1 MRFGLP
7 WLPRTVA
14 TVLLLLGG
22 VGVPAASASA
32 APSAPAGTDLTVD
45 LAGGTIP
52 LGVTK
57 KTLHLKI
64 SNRGDATPTQ
74 VVVRVDASDLDRLDF
89 RLTLWPTGGLAE
101 CDGDFSGWYCD
112 LLPDHVPGPGETVD
126 LPVVATVQT
135 GEPLA
140 GRIKVTV
147 EVEPVDTNPA
157 DNTKWFPIEV
167 VDQAEADLSVV
178 APDVTQSVR
187 VAADGSLTS
196 TGTLNPG
203 ETGAVR
209 YTIANQGRKPVDG
222 VKVEL
227 RLPAGATFTRP
238 PSECALGDA
247 GRAAVCTYDRLALVP
262 VDQDTDPND
271 QRHSAVELY
280 HLVTVSAA
288 TKAPVTL
295 RNGTVRVEGLSDPQ
309 SDRSGPARSAL
320 PTNAVAVRAVDVDD
334 SDNQDGFAI
343 VVVANSSG
351 GGGGGGDP
359 GDGGGAGGGGGSNP
373 GDGGGAGGGGL
384 PVTGSRAGVT
394 AGTGLALLVGGGV
407 LLLLTRRRRAVR

>member
-1 MRFGLP
+1 M
-7 WLPRTVA
+7 
-14 TVLLLLGG
+14 LLLLGG

-32 APSAPAGTDLTVD
+32 APAGADLTVD
-45 LAGGTIP
+45 LAGATIP

-64 SNRGDATPTQ
+64 SNRGDATPTR
-74 VVVRVDASDLDRLDF
+74 VVVRVDASELDRFDF
-89 RLTLWPTGGLAE
+89 GIMLWPTGGPRD
-101 CDGDFSGWYCD
+101 CDGDVSGWYCD
-112 LLPDHVPGPGETVD
+112 LLPDQLPGPGETVE
-126 LPVVATVQT
+126 LPILATVQT

-147 EVEPVDTNPA
+147 EVKPVDTNPA
-157 DNTKWFPIEV
+157 DNTKWFPIQV
-167 VDQAEADLSVV
+167 VDHPEADLSVV

-187 VAADGSLTS
+187 IAADGRLAS

-227 RLPAGATFTRP
+227 RVPTGATFTRP
-238 PSECALGDA
+238 PDECVLSDA

-271 QRHSAVELY
+271 QLHSAVELY

-295 RNGTVRVEGLSDPQ
+295 RNGTVRVEGLSDPR
-309 SDRSGPARSAL
+309 SDLSGPARSDL

-334 SDNQDGFAI
+334 SDNQDGFA
-343 VVVANSSG
+343 VVVAANSSG
-351 GGGGGGDP
+351 GGSGGSP
-359 GDGGGAGGGGGSNP
+359 GDGGGAGGGGSLPITGSQA
-373 GDGGGAGGGGL
+373 GLTAGAG
-384 PVTGSRAGVT
+384 
-394 AGTGLALLVGGGV
+394 LAMLVGGGV
-407 LLLLTRRRRAVR
+407 LLLLTRRRRAIR

>member
-1 MRFGLP
+1 M
-7 WLPRTVA
+7 
-14 TVLLLLGG
+14 LLLLGG

-32 APSAPAGTDLTVD
+32 APAGADLTVD
-45 LAGGTIP
+45 LAGATIP

-64 SNRGDATPTQ
+64 SNRGDATPTR
-74 VVVRVDASDLDRLDF
+74 VVVRVDASELDRFDF
-89 RLTLWPTGGLAE
+89 RIMLWPTGGPRD
-101 CDGDFSGWYCD
+101 CDGDVSGWYCD
-112 LLPDHVPGPGETVD
+112 LLPDQLPGPGETVE
-126 LPVVATVQT
+126 LPILATVQT
-135 GEPLA
+135 EEPLA

-147 EVEPVDTNPA
+147 EVKPVDTNPA
-157 DNTKWFPIEV
+157 DNTKWFPIQV
-167 VDQAEADLSVV
+167 VDHPEADLSVV

-187 VAADGSLTS
+187 IAADGSLAS

-227 RLPAGATFTRP
+227 RVPTGATFTRP
-238 PSECALGDA
+238 PDECVLSDA

-271 QRHSAVELY
+271 QLHSAVELY

-295 RNGTVRVEGLSDPQ
+295 RNGTVRVEGLSDPR
-309 SDRSGPARSAL
+309 SDLSGPARSDL

-334 SDNQDGFAI
+334 SDNQDGFA
-343 VVVANSSG
+343 VVVAANSSG
-351 GGGGGGDP
+351 GGSGGSP
-359 GDGGGAGGGGGSNP
+359 GDGGGAGGGGSLPITGSQA
-373 GDGGGAGGGGL
+373 GLTAGAG
-384 PVTGSRAGVT
+384 
-394 AGTGLALLVGGGV
+394 LAMLVGGGV
-407 LLLLTRRRRAVR
+407 LLLLTRRRRAIR

>member
-14 TVLLLLGG
+14 AALLLLGG
-22 VGVPAASASA
+22 VGVPATSASA
-32 APSAPAGTDLTVD
+32 APAGPDLTVD
-45 LAGGTIP
+45 LAGATIP

-57 KTLHLKI
+57 KTLHLKL
-64 SNRGDATPTQ
+64 SNRGDATPTR
-74 VVVRVDASDLDRLDF
+74 VVVRVDASELDGSDSRI
-89 RLTLWPTGGLAE
+89 TLWPTGGLAE
-101 CDGDFSGWYCD
+101 CDGDVSGWYCD
-112 LLPDHVPGPGETVD
+112 VLPDRLPGPGETVE

-135 GEPLA
+135 REPLA

-147 EVEPVDTNPA
+147 EVKPVDTNPA
-157 DNTKWFPIEV
+157 DNLKWFPIEV
-167 VDQAEADLSVV
+167 VDRPEADLSVI

-187 VAADGSLTS
+187 IAADGSLEP

-227 RLPAGATFTRP
+227 RAPAGATFTRP
-238 PSECALGDA
+238 PGECVLGDA

-271 QRHSAVELY
+271 QLHSAVELY
-280 HLVTVSAA
+280 HLVTVPAA

-295 RNGTVRVEGLSDPQ
+295 RDGTVQVEGLSDPG
-309 SDRSGPARSAL
+309 SDRSERARSDL
-320 PTNAVAVRAVDVDD
+320 PTNATAVRAVDVDD
-334 SDNQDGFAI
+334 SDNQDGFA
-343 VVVANSSG
+343 VVVAANSSDGGSGGDSGDGSG
-351 GGGGGGDP
+351 GGGGGG
-359 GDGGGAGGGGGSNP
+359 
-373 GDGGGAGGGGL
+373 L
-384 PVTGSRAGVT
+384 PITGSAAGLT
-394 AGTGLALLVGGGV
+394 AGTGLAMLVGGGV
-407 LLLLTRRRRAVR
+407 LLLLTRRRRAIR

>member
-32 APSAPAGTDLTVD
+32 TPAGPDLTVD
-45 LAGGTIP
+45 LAGATIP

-57 KTLHLKI
+57 KTLHLKL
-64 SNRGDATPTQ
+64 SNRGDATPTR
-74 VVVRVDASDLDRLDF
+74 VVVRVDASDLDRFDF
-89 RLTLWPTGGLAE
+89 RISLWPTGGLAE

-112 LLPDHVPGPGETVD
+112 LLPDQLPGPGETME
-126 LPVVATVQT
+126 LPVLATVQT

-147 EVEPVDTNPA
+147 DVKPVDTNPA

-167 VDQAEADLSVV
+167 VDHPEADLSVV
-178 APDVTQSVR
+178 APDVTQSVKI
-187 VAADGSLTS
+187 AADGSLES

-209 YTIANQGRKPVDG
+209 YTIANQGREPVDG

-227 RLPAGATFTRP
+227 RVPTGATFTRP
-238 PSECALGDA
+238 PGECVLGDA
-247 GRAAVCTYDRLALVP
+247 GRTAVCTYDRLALVP

-271 QRHSAVELY
+271 QLHSAVELY
-280 HLVTVSAA
+280 HLVTVPAA

-295 RNGTVRVEGLSDPQ
+295 RDGTIRVEGLSQPR
-309 SDRSGPARSAL
+309 SDRSGPALSDL
-320 PTNAVAVRAVDVDD
+320 PTNAIAVPAVDVDD
-334 SDNQDGFAI
+334 SDNQDGFA
-343 VVVANSSG
+343 VVVAANSSG
-351 GGGGGGDP
+351 GGSGGDP
-359 GDGGGAGGGGGSNP
+359 GDGGGAGGGGSLPITGP
-373 GDGGGAGGGGL
+373 QAGL
-384 PVTGSRAGVT
+384 T
-394 AGTGLALLVGGGV
+394 AGTGLAMLLGGGV
-407 LLLLTRRRRAVR
+407 LLLLTRRRRAIR

>member
-1 MRFGLP
+1 M
-7 WLPRTVA
+7 
-14 TVLLLLGG
+14 
-22 VGVPAASASA
+22 
-32 APSAPAGTDLTVD
+32 TVD

-64 SNRGDATPTQ
+64 SNRGDATPTR
-74 VVVRVDASDLDRLDF
+74 VVIRVDASELDALDF
-89 RLTLWPTGGLAE
+89 KLTLWPTGGLGE

-112 LLPDHVPGPGETVD
+112 LLQDQLPGPGETVE
-126 LPVVATVQT
+126 LPVRATVQT
-135 GEPLA
+135 DEPIA

-167 VDQAEADLSVV
+167 VDHPEADLSVI

-187 VAADGSLTS
+187 IAADGSLKS

-227 RLPAGATFTRP
+227 RLPEGATFTRP
-238 PSECALGDA
+238 PGECVLGDG
-247 GRAAVCTYDRLALVP
+247 GRTAVCTYDRLALVP

-271 QRHSAVELY
+271 QLYSAVELY
-280 HLVTVSAA
+280 HLVTVPAA

-295 RNGTVRVEGLSDPQ
+295 RNGTVRVEGLSEPG

-320 PTNAVAVRAVDVDD
+320 PANAVAVRAADVDD
-334 SDNQDGFAI
+334 SDNEDGFAV

-351 GGGGGGDP
+351 GGSGGNPGNGGGT
-359 GDGGGAGGGGGSNP
+359 GGGGSLP
-373 GDGGGAGGGGL
+373 ITGPQAGL
-384 PVTGSRAGVT
+384 T
-394 AGTGLALLVGGGV
+394 AGIGLAMLVGGGV
-407 LLLLTRRRRAVR
+407 LLLLTRRRRAIR

>member
-1 MRFGLP
+1 M
-7 WLPRTVA
+7 
-14 TVLLLLGG
+14 
-22 VGVPAASASA
+22 PAASASA
-32 APSAPAGTDLTVD
+32 APAGTDVTVD

-64 SNRGDATPTQ
+64 SNQGDATPTR
-74 VVVRVDASDLDRLDF
+74 VVVRVDASELDPSSF
-89 RLTLWPTGGLAE
+89 KVTLWPTGGLAE
-101 CDGDFSGWYCD
+101 CDGDVSGWYCD
-112 LLPDHVPGPGETVD
+112 LLPDQLPGPGETVE
-126 LPVVATVQT
+126 LPVLATVQT
-135 GEPLA
+135 GEPFA

-157 DNTKWFPIEV
+157 DNIKWFPIEV
-167 VDQAEADLSVV
+167 VDQPEADLSVV

-187 VAADGSLTS
+187 VAADGGLTS

-209 YTIANQGRKPVDG
+209 YTIANQGRKPVGG

-227 RLPAGATFTRP
+227 RLPTGVTFTRP
-238 PSECALGDA
+238 PGECVLGDA

-295 RNGTVRVEGLSDPQ
+295 RNGTVRVEGLSEPR
-309 SDRSGPARSAL
+309 SDRSGPAQSDL
-320 PTNAVAVRAVDVDD
+320 PANAVPVQAVDVDD
-334 SDNQDGFAI
+334 SDNQDGFAV

-351 GGGGGGDP
+351 GGGDPGDGGGGGGGGHP
-359 GDGGGAGGGGGSNP
+359 GDGGGAGGGGS
-373 GDGGGAGGGGL
+373 L
-384 PVTGSRAGVT
+384 PITGSRAGLT
-394 AGTGLALLVGGGV
+394 AGTGVALLVGGGV
-407 LLLLTRRRRAVR
+407 LLLLTRRRRAIR

>member
-1 MRFGLP
+1 M
-7 WLPRTVA
+7 A

-32 APSAPAGTDLTVD
+32 APAGADLTAD

-64 SNRGDATPTQ
+64 SNRGDTTPTR
-74 VVVRVDASDLDRLDF
+74 VVVRVDASDLDRFDF
-89 RLTLWPTGGLAE
+89 RIMLWPTGGPRD
-101 CDGDFSGWYCD
+101 CDGDSSGWYCE
-112 LLPDHVPGPGETVD
+112 LLPDQLPGPGETVE
-126 LPVVATVQT
+126 LPILATVQAE
-135 GEPLA
+135 EPLA

-147 EVEPVDTNPA
+147 EVRPEDTNPV
-157 DNTKWFPIEV
+157 DNTKWFSIEV
-167 VDQAEADLSVV
+167 VDNPEADLSVI

-187 VAADGSLTS
+187 IAADGSLAS

-238 PSECALGDA
+238 PGECVLGDA
-247 GRAAVCTYDRLALVP
+247 GRTAVCTYDRLALVP

-271 QRHSAVELY
+271 QLHSAVELY

-295 RNGTVRVEGLSDPQ
+295 RNGTVRVEGLSDPR
-309 SDRSGPARSAL
+309 SDRSGPARSDL

-334 SDNQDGFAI
+334 SDNQDGFA
-343 VVVANSSG
+343 VVVAARSSG
-351 GGGGGGDP
+351 GGSGGDP
-359 GDGGGAGGGGGSNP
+359 GDGGGAGGGGS
-373 GDGGGAGGGGL
+373 L
-384 PVTGSRAGVT
+384 PITGSQAGLT
-394 AGTGLALLVGGGV
+394 AGTGLAMLVVGGV
-407 LLLLTRRRRAVR
+407 LLLLTRRRRAIR

>member
-1 MRFGLP
+1 MRIGLP

-22 VGVPAASASA
+22 VAVPAASASA
-32 APSAPAGTDLTVD
+32 APAGADLTAE

-64 SNRGDATPTQ
+64 SNRGDATPTR
-74 VVVRVDASDLDRLDF
+74 VVVRVDASDLDRFDF
-89 RLTLWPTGGLAE
+89 RISLWPTGGPRD
-101 CDGDFSGWYCD
+101 CDGDFSGWYCQ
-112 LLPDHVPGPGETVD
+112 LLPDQLPGPGETVE
-126 LPVVATVQT
+126 LPILATVQAE
-135 GEPLA
+135 EPLA

-147 EVEPVDTNPA
+147 EVRPEDTNPA
-157 DNTKWFPIEV
+157 DNMKWFPIEV
-167 VDQAEADLSVV
+167 VDNPEADLSVV

-187 VAADGSLTS
+187 VAPDGSLKS

-209 YTIANQGRKPVDG
+209 YTIANQGRKPVGG

-227 RLPAGATFTRP
+227 RAPTGATFTRP
-238 PSECALGDA
+238 PGECVLGDA
-247 GRAAVCTYDRLALVP
+247 GRTAVCTYDRLALVP
-262 VDQDTDPND
+262 VDQDTNPKDKV
-271 QRHSAVELY
+271 HSAVELY
-280 HLVTVSAA
+280 HLVTVPAA

-295 RNGTVRVEGLSDPQ
+295 RDGSVRVEGLSEA
-309 SDRSGPARSAL
+309 RSERSAPARSEL
-320 PTNAVAVRAVDVDD
+320 PANAVAVPAADVDD

-343 VVVANSSG
+343 VVAAKSSGGGSGGNPG
-351 GGGGGGDP
+351 GGGGGLPITGSP
-359 GDGGGAGGGGGSNP
+359 TGLIAGAG
-373 GDGGGAGGGGL
+373 
-384 PVTGSRAGVT
+384 
-394 AGTGLALLVGGGV
+394 LAMLVGGGV

>member
-1 MRFGLP
+1 M
-7 WLPRTVA
+7 
-14 TVLLLLGG
+14 LLLLGG

-32 APSAPAGTDLTVD
+32 APTPPAGTDLTVD
-45 LAGGTIP
+45 LSGGTIA

-64 SNRGDATPTQ
+64 SNRGDATPTR
-74 VVVRVDASDLDRLDF
+74 VVVRVDASELDALDF

-112 LLPDHVPGPGETVD
+112 LLPDQLPGPGETVD

-157 DNTKWFPIEV
+157 DNIRWFPIEV
-167 VDQAEADLSVV
+167 VDHSEADLSVV

-187 VAADGSLTS
+187 IAADGSLES

-209 YTIANQGRKPVDG
+209 YTIANQGRKAVDG

-227 RLPAGATFTRP
+227 RLPTGVTFTRP
-238 PSECALGDA
+238 PGECVLGDA

-262 VDQDTDPND
+262 VEQDTDPND

-295 RNGTVRVEGLSDPQ
+295 RNGTVRVEGLSDPD
-309 SDRSGPARSAL
+309 SDRSGPVRSVL
-320 PTNAVAVRAVDVDD
+320 PANAVAVRAVDVDD
-334 SDNQDGFAI
+334 SDNQDGFAV

-359 GDGGGAGGGGGSNP
+359 GAGGGAGGGGEP
-373 GDGGGAGGGGL
+373 GGEPGGGGGGGGGGSL
-384 PVTGSRAGVT
+384 PITGSRAGLT

-407 LLLLTRRRRAVR
+407 LLLLTRRRRASR

>member
-1 MRFGLP
+1 M
-7 WLPRTVA
+7 
-14 TVLLLLGG
+14 LLLLGG

-32 APSAPAGTDLTVD
+32 APAGADLTVD
-45 LAGGTIP
+45 LAGATIP
-52 LGVTK
+52 LEVTK

-64 SNRGDATPTQ
+64 SNRGDATPTR
-74 VVVRVDASDLDRLDF
+74 VVVRVDASELDRFDF
-89 RLTLWPTGGLAE
+89 RIMLWPTGGPRD
-101 CDGDFSGWYCD
+101 CDGDVSGWYCD
-112 LLPDHVPGPGETVD
+112 LLPDQLPGPGETVE
-126 LPVVATVQT
+126 LPILATVQT

-147 EVEPVDTNPA
+147 EVKPVDANPA
-157 DNTKWFPIEV
+157 DNTKWFPIQV
-167 VDQAEADLSVV
+167 VDHPEADLSVV

-187 VAADGSLTS
+187 IAADGSLAS

-227 RLPAGATFTRP
+227 RVPTGATFTRP
-238 PSECALGDA
+238 PDECVLSDA

-271 QRHSAVELY
+271 QLHSAVELY

-295 RNGTVRVEGLSDPQ
+295 RNGTVLVEGLSDPR
-309 SDRSGPARSAL
+309 SDLSGPARSDL

-334 SDNQDGFAI
+334 SDNQDGFA
-343 VVVANSSG
+343 VVVAANSSG
-351 GGGGGGDP
+351 GGSGGSP
-359 GDGGGAGGGGGSNP
+359 GDGGGAGGGGSLPITGSQA
-373 GDGGGAGGGGL
+373 GLTAGAG
-384 PVTGSRAGVT
+384 
-394 AGTGLALLVGGGV
+394 LAMLVGGGV
-407 LLLLTRRRRAVR
+407 LLLLTRRRRAIR

>member
-32 APSAPAGTDLTVD
+32 APAGADLTVD
-45 LAGGTIP
+45 LAGATIP

-64 SNRGDATPTQ
+64 SNRGDATPTR
-74 VVVRVDASDLDRLDF
+74 VVVRVDASELDRFDF
-89 RLTLWPTGGLAE
+89 RIMLWPTGGPRD
-101 CDGDFSGWYCD
+101 CDGDVSGWYCD
-112 LLPDHVPGPGETVD
+112 LLPDQLPGPGETVE
-126 LPVVATVQT
+126 LPILATVQT

-147 EVEPVDTNPA
+147 EVKPVDTNPA
-157 DNTKWFPIEV
+157 DNTKWFPIQV
-167 VDQAEADLSVV
+167 VDHPEADLSVV

-187 VAADGSLTS
+187 IAADGSLAS

-227 RLPAGATFTRP
+227 RVPTGATFARP
-238 PSECALGDA
+238 PDECVLSDA

-271 QRHSAVELY
+271 QLHSAVELY

-295 RNGTVRVEGLSDPQ
+295 RNGTVRVEGLSDPR
-309 SDRSGPARSAL
+309 SDLSGPARSDL

-334 SDNQDGFAI
+334 SDNQDGFA
-343 VVVANSSG
+343 VVVAANSSG
-351 GGGGGGDP
+351 GGSGGSP
-359 GDGGGAGGGGGSNP
+359 GDGGGAGGGGSLPITGSQA
-373 GDGGGAGGGGL
+373 GLTAGAG
-384 PVTGSRAGVT
+384 
-394 AGTGLALLVGGGV
+394 LAMLVGGGV
-407 LLLLTRRRRAVR
+407 LLLLTRRLRAIR

>member
-1 MRFGLP
+1 M
-7 WLPRTVA
+7 A

-32 APSAPAGTDLTVD
+32 APAGADLTVD
-45 LAGGTIP
+45 LAGATIP

-64 SNRGDATPTQ
+64 SNQGDATPTR
-74 VVVRVDASDLDRLDF
+74 VVVRVDASELDRFDF
-89 RLTLWPTGGLAE
+89 RIMLWPTGGPRD
-101 CDGDFSGWYCD
+101 CDGDVSGWYCD
-112 LLPDHVPGPGETVD
+112 LLPDQLPGPGETVE
-126 LPVVATVQT
+126 LPILATVQT

-147 EVEPVDTNPA
+147 EVKPVDTNPA
-157 DNTKWFPIEV
+157 DNTKWFPIQV
-167 VDQAEADLSVV
+167 VDHPEADLSVV

-187 VAADGSLTS
+187 IAADGSLAS

-227 RLPAGATFTRP
+227 RVPTGATFTRP
-238 PSECALGDA
+238 PDECILSDA

-271 QRHSAVELY
+271 QLHSAVELY

-295 RNGTVRVEGLSDPQ
+295 RNGTVRVEGLSDPR
-309 SDRSGPARSAL
+309 SDLSGPARSDL

-334 SDNQDGFAI
+334 SDNQDGFA
-343 VVVANSSG
+343 VVVAANSSG
-351 GGGGGGDP
+351 GGSGGSP
-359 GDGGGAGGGGGSNP
+359 GDGGGAGGGGSLPITGSQA
-373 GDGGGAGGGGL
+373 GLTAGAG
-384 PVTGSRAGVT
+384 
-394 AGTGLALLVGGGV
+394 LAMLVGGGV
-407 LLLLTRRRRAVR
+407 LLLLTRRRRAIR

>member
-1 MRFGLP
+1 M
-7 WLPRTVA
+7 A
-14 TVLLLLGG
+14 TVLLLIGG

-32 APSAPAGTDLTVD
+32 APAGADLTVD
-45 LAGGTIP
+45 LAGATIP

-64 SNRGDATPTQ
+64 SNRGDATPTR
-74 VVVRVDASDLDRLDF
+74 VVVRVDASELDRFDF
-89 RLTLWPTGGLAE
+89 RIMLWPTGGPRD
-101 CDGDFSGWYCD
+101 CDGDVSGWYCD
-112 LLPDHVPGPGETVD
+112 LLPDQLPAPGETVE
-126 LPVVATVQT
+126 LPILATVQT
-135 GEPLA
+135 GEPLS

-147 EVEPVDTNPA
+147 EVKPVDTYPA
-157 DNTKWFPIEV
+157 DNTKWFPIQV
-167 VDQAEADLSVV
+167 VDHPEADLSVV

-187 VAADGSLTS
+187 IAADGSLAS

-227 RLPAGATFTRP
+227 RVPTGARFTRP
-238 PSECALGDA
+238 PDECVLSDA

-271 QRHSAVELY
+271 QLHSAVELY

-295 RNGTVRVEGLSDPQ
+295 RNGTVRVEGLSDPR
-309 SDRSGPARSAL
+309 SDLSGPARSDL

-334 SDNQDGFAI
+334 SDNQDGFA
-343 VVVANSSG
+343 VVVAANSSG
-351 GGGGGGDP
+351 GGSGGSP
-359 GDGGGAGGGGGSNP
+359 GDGGGAGGGGSLPITGSQA
-373 GDGGGAGGGGL
+373 GLTAGAG
-384 PVTGSRAGVT
+384 
-394 AGTGLALLVGGGV
+394 LAMLVGGGV
-407 LLLLTRRRRAVR
+407 LLLLTRRRRAIR

>member
-22 VGVPAASASA
+22 VGAPGASASA
-32 APSAPAGTDLTVD
+32 APAGTDVTVD

-64 SNRGDATPTQ
+64 SNRGDATPTR
-74 VVVRVDASDLDRLDF
+74 VVVRVDASELDDSSF
-89 RLTLWPTGGLAE
+89 RIMLWPTGGLGE

-112 LLPDHVPGPGETVD
+112 LLPDQLPGPGETVE
-126 LPVVATVQT
+126 LPVLATVQT
-135 GEPLA
+135 AEPFA

-178 APDVTQSVR
+178 APDVMQSVR
-187 VAADGSLTS
+187 IAADGSLTS

-227 RLPAGATFTRP
+227 RLPTGATFTRP
-238 PSECALGDA
+238 PGECVLGDA

-295 RNGTVRVEGLSDPQ
+295 RDGTVRVEGLSDAQ

-320 PTNAVAVRAVDVDD
+320 PANAVAVRAVDVDD
-334 SDNQDGFAI
+334 SDNQDGFAV
-343 VVVANSSG
+343 VVVANSNG
-351 GGGGGGDP
+351 GGSGGDP
-359 GDGGGAGGGGGSNP
+359 GDGGGAGGGGG
-373 GDGGGAGGGGL
+373 GAGGGGGSL
-384 PVTGSRAGVT
+384 PITGSRAGLT

-407 LLLLTRRRRAVR
+407 LLLLTRRRRAIR

>member
-1 MRFGLP
+1 M
-7 WLPRTVA
+7 A

-32 APSAPAGTDLTVD
+32 APAGADLTVN
-45 LAGGTIP
+45 LAGATIP

-64 SNRGDATPTQ
+64 SNRGDATPTR
-74 VVVRVDASDLDRLDF
+74 VVVRVDASELDRFDF
-89 RLTLWPTGGLAE
+89 RIMLWPTGGPRD
-101 CDGDFSGWYCD
+101 CDGDVSGWYCD
-112 LLPDHVPGPGETVD
+112 LLPDQLPGPGETVE
-126 LPVVATVQT
+126 LPILATVQT

-147 EVEPVDTNPA
+147 EVKPVDTNPA
-157 DNTKWFPIEV
+157 DNTKWFPIQV
-167 VDQAEADLSVV
+167 VDHPEADLSVV

-187 VAADGSLTS
+187 IAADGSLAS

-227 RLPAGATFTRP
+227 RVPTGATFTRP
-238 PSECALGDA
+238 PDECVLSDA

-262 VDQDTDPND
+262 VDQDTEPND
-271 QRHSAVELY
+271 QLHSAVELY
-280 HLVTVSAA
+280 HLVTASAA

-295 RNGTVRVEGLSDPQ
+295 RNGTVRVEGLSDPR
-309 SDRSGPARSAL
+309 SDLSGPAPSDL

-334 SDNQDGFAI
+334 SDNQDGFA
-343 VVVANSSG
+343 VVVAANSSG
-351 GGGGGGDP
+351 GGSGGSP
-359 GDGGGAGGGGGSNP
+359 GDGGGVGGGGSLP
-373 GDGGGAGGGGL
+373 ITGSQAGLTAGAG
-384 PVTGSRAGVT
+384 
-394 AGTGLALLVGGGV
+394 LAMLVGGGV
-407 LLLLTRRRRAVR
+407 LLLLTRRRRAIR

>member
-22 VGVPAASASA
+22 TGVPTPSASA
-32 APSAPAGTDLTVD
+32 APAGPDLTVD

-57 KTLHLKI
+57 KTLHLKL
-64 SNRGDATPTQ
+64 SNQGDATPTR
-74 VVVRVDASDLDRLDF
+74 VVVRVDASDLDKTNF
-89 RLTLWPTGGLAE
+89 GITLWPTGGLAE

-112 LLPDHVPGPGETVD
+112 LLPDRLPGPGETVE
-126 LPVVATVQT
+126 LPVVATVQAR
-135 GEPLA
+135 EPLA

-147 EVEPVDTNPA
+147 EVTPADTNPA
-157 DNTKWFPIEV
+157 DDMKWFPIEV
-167 VDQAEADLSVV
+167 VDQPEADLSVV
-178 APDVTQSVR
+178 APDVTKSVR
-187 VAADGSLTS
+187 VAADGRLTN

-209 YTIANQGRKPVDG
+209 YTIVNQGRKPVDG

-227 RLPAGATFTRP
+227 RAPAGATFTRP
-238 PSECALGDA
+238 PGECALGDA

-271 QRHSAVELY
+271 QLYSAVELY
-280 HLVTVSAA
+280 QLVTVPAT

-295 RNGTVRVEGLSDPQ
+295 RNGTVRVEGLNGAQ
-309 SDRSGPARSAL
+309 SDRSGPARSVL
-320 PTNAVAVRAVDVDD
+320 PTNAVAVRAADVDD
-334 SDNQDGFAI
+334 SDNQDGFA
-343 VVVANSSG
+343 VVVAANSNG
-351 GGGGGGDP
+351 GGHGGNP
-359 GDGGGAGGGGGSNP
+359 GHGGAGGGGSLP
-373 GDGGGAGGGGL
+373 ITGA
-384 PVTGSRAGVT
+384 RAGLT
-394 AGTGLALLVGGGV
+394 AGTGLAMLVGGGV
-407 LLLLTRRRRAVR
+407 LLLFTRRRRTEQ

>member
-1 MRFGLP
+1 M
-7 WLPRTVA
+7 A

-32 APSAPAGTDLTVD
+32 APAGADLTVD
-45 LAGGTIP
+45 LAGATIP

-64 SNRGDATPTQ
+64 SNRGDATPTR
-74 VVVRVDASDLDRLDF
+74 VVVRVDASELDRFDF
-89 RLTLWPTGGLAE
+89 RIMLWPTGGPRD
-101 CDGDFSGWYCD
+101 CDGDVSGWYCD
-112 LLPDHVPGPGETVD
+112 LLPDQLPGPGETVE
-126 LPVVATVQT
+126 LPILATVQT

-147 EVEPVDTNPA
+147 EVKPVDTNPA
-157 DNTKWFPIEV
+157 DNTKWFPIQV
-167 VDQAEADLSVV
+167 VDHPEADLSVV

-187 VAADGSLTS
+187 IAADGSLAS

-227 RLPAGATFTRP
+227 RVPTGATFTRP
-238 PSECALGDA
+238 PDECVLSDA

-271 QRHSAVELY
+271 QLHSAVELY

-295 RNGTVRVEGLSDPQ
+295 RNGTVRVEGLSAPR
-309 SDRSGPARSAL
+309 SDLSGPARSDL

-334 SDNQDGFAI
+334 SDNQDGFA
-343 VVVANSSG
+343 VVVAANSSG
-351 GGGGGGDP
+351 GGSGGSP
-359 GDGGGAGGGGGSNP
+359 GDGGGAGGGGSLPITGSQA
-373 GDGGGAGGGGL
+373 GLTAGAG
-384 PVTGSRAGVT
+384 
-394 AGTGLALLVGGGV
+394 LAMLVGGGV
-407 LLLLTRRRRAVR
+407 LLLLTRRRRAIR

>member
-1 MRFGLP
+1 M
-7 WLPRTVA
+7 A

-22 VGVPAASASA
+22 VGVPATSASA
-32 APSAPAGTDLTVD
+32 APAGPDLTVD

-57 KTLHLKI
+57 KTLHLKL
-64 SNRGDATPTQ
+64 SNRGDATPTR
-74 VVVRVDASDLDRLDF
+74 VVVRVDASELDRFDF
-89 RLTLWPTGGLAE
+89 RIMLWPTGGLAE
-101 CDGDFSGWYCD
+101 CDGDASGWYCD
-112 LLPDHVPGPGETVD
+112 LLPDRLPGPGETVE

-147 EVEPVDTNPA
+147 DVKAIDTNPA

-167 VDQAEADLSVV
+167 VDHPEADLSVV

-187 VAADGSLTS
+187 IAADGSLEP

-227 RLPAGATFTRP
+227 RAPAGATFTRP
-238 PSECALGDA
+238 PGECVLGDA

-271 QRHSAVELY
+271 QLHSAVELY

-295 RNGTVRVEGLSDPQ
+295 RNGTVRVEGLSDPP
-309 SDRSGPARSAL
+309 SDLSGPARSDL
-320 PTNAVAVRAVDVDD
+320 PTNAIAVRAVDVDD
-334 SDNQDGFAI
+334 SDNQDGFA
-343 VVVANSSG
+343 VVVAANSSG
-351 GGGGGGDP
+351 GGSGGSP
-359 GDGGGAGGGGGSNP
+359 GDGGGAGGGGSLPITGSP
-373 GDGGGAGGGGL
+373 AGLTAGAG
-384 PVTGSRAGVT
+384 
-394 AGTGLALLVGGGV
+394 LAMLVGGGV
-407 LLLLTRRRRAVR
+407 LLLLTRRRRAIR

>member
-1 MRFGLP
+1 M
-7 WLPRTVA
+7 
-14 TVLLLLGG
+14 
-22 VGVPAASASA
+22 PAASASA
-32 APSAPAGTDLTVD
+32 APTAPAGTDLTVD

-64 SNRGDATPTQ
+64 SNPGDATPTR
-74 VVVRVDASDLDRLDF
+74 VVVRVDASELDDSSF
-89 RLTLWPTGGLAE
+89 RIMLWPTGGLGE

-112 LLPDHVPGPGETVD
+112 LLPDQLPGPGETVE
-126 LPVVATVQT
+126 LPVLATVQT
-135 GEPLA
+135 GEPFA

-167 VDQAEADLSVV
+167 VDHAEADLSVI

-187 VAADGSLTS
+187 IAADGSITS

-222 VKVEL
+222 IKVEL
-227 RLPAGATFTRP
+227 RLPTGARFTRP
-238 PSECALGDA
+238 PGECVLGDG

-295 RNGTVRVEGLSDPQ
+295 RNGTVRVEGLSEPR

-334 SDNQDGFAI
+334 SDNQDGFAV

-351 GGGGGGDP
+351 GGSGGDSGDGGGAGSGGDP
-359 GDGGGAGGGGGSNP
+359 GDGGGAGGGGS
-373 GDGGGAGGGGL
+373 L
-384 PVTGSRAGVT
+384 PITGSRAGLT
-394 AGTGLALLVGGGV
+394 AGTGLAMLVGGGV
-407 LLLLTRRRRAVR
+407 LLLLTRRRGAVR

>member
-32 APSAPAGTDLTVD
+32 APAGTDVTVD

-64 SNRGDATPTQ
+64 SNQGDATPTR
-74 VVVRVDASDLDRLDF
+74 VVVRVDASELDPSSF
-89 RLTLWPTGGLAE
+89 KVTLWPTGGLAE
-101 CDGDFSGWYCD
+101 CDGDVSGWYCD
-112 LLPDHVPGPGETVD
+112 LLPDQLPGPGETVE
-126 LPVVATVQT
+126 LPVLATVQT
-135 GEPLA
+135 GEPFA

-157 DNTKWFPIEV
+157 DNIKWFPIEV
-167 VDQAEADLSVV
+167 VDQPEADLSVV

-187 VAADGSLTS
+187 VAADGGLTS

-209 YTIANQGRKPVDG
+209 YTIANQGRKPVGG

-227 RLPAGATFTRP
+227 RLPTGVTFTRP
-238 PSECALGDA
+238 PGECVLGDA

-295 RNGTVRVEGLSDPQ
+295 RNGTVRVEGLSEPR
-309 SDRSGPARSAL
+309 SDRSGPAQSDL
-320 PTNAVAVRAVDVDD
+320 PANAVPVQAVDVDD
-334 SDNQDGFAI
+334 SDNQDGFAV

-351 GGGGGGDP
+351 GGGDPGDGGGGGGGGHP
-359 GDGGGAGGGGGSNP
+359 GDGGGAGGGGS
-373 GDGGGAGGGGL
+373 L
-384 PVTGSRAGVT
+384 PITGSRAGLT
-394 AGTGLALLVGGGV
+394 AGTGVALLVGGGV
-407 LLLLTRRRRAVR
+407 LLLLTRRRRAIR

>member
-1 MRFGLP
+1 M
-7 WLPRTVA
+7 
-14 TVLLLLGG
+14 
-22 VGVPAASASA
+22 PAASASA
-32 APSAPAGTDLTVD
+32 APAGPDLTVD

-57 KTLHLKI
+57 KTLHLKL
-64 SNRGDATPTQ
+64 SNRGDATPTR
-74 VVVRVDASDLDRLDF
+74 VVVRVDASDLDRFDF
-89 RLTLWPTGGLAE
+89 RISLWPTGGLAE

-112 LLPDHVPGPGETVD
+112 LLPDQLPGPGETVE
-126 LPVVATVQT
+126 LPVIATIQT
-135 GEPLA
+135 DEPLA
-140 GRIKVTV
+140 GRIKATV
-147 EVEPVDTNPA
+147 EVKPVDTNPA

-167 VDQAEADLSVV
+167 VDHPEADLSVV

-187 VAADGSLTS
+187 VAANGSLES

-227 RLPAGATFTRP
+227 RAPAGATFTRP
-238 PSECALGDA
+238 PGECVLGDA

-271 QRHSAVELY
+271 QLHSAVELY
-280 HLVTVSAA
+280 HLVTVSAD

-295 RNGTVRVEGLSDPQ
+295 RNGTIRVEGLNHPQ
-309 SDRSGPARSAL
+309 SDRSGPARSDL

-334 SDNQDGFAI
+334 SDNQDGFA
-343 VVVANSSG
+343 VVVAANSSG
-351 GGGGGGDP
+351 GGSGGDP
-359 GDGGGAGGGGGSNP
+359 GDGGGAGGGGS
-373 GDGGGAGGGGL
+373 L
-384 PVTGSRAGVT
+384 PITGSQVGLT
-394 AGTGLALLVGGGV
+394 AGTGLAMLVGGGV
-407 LLLLTRRRRAVR
+407 LLLLTRRRRAIR

>member
-22 VGVPAASASA
+22 IGLPAASASA
-32 APSAPAGTDLTVD
+32 APTGTDLTVD

-64 SNRGDATPTQ
+64 SNQGDTTPTR
-74 VVVRVDASDLDRLDF
+74 VVVRVDASELEPSSF
-89 RLTLWPTGGLAE
+89 KITLWPTGGLGE
-101 CDGDFSGWYCD
+101 CDGDASGWYCD
-112 LLPDHVPGPGETVD
+112 LLPDQLPGPGETVE
-126 LPVVATVQT
+126 LPVLATVQT
-135 GEPLA
+135 GEPFA

-167 VDQAEADLSVV
+167 VDHPEADLSVV
-178 APDVTQSVR
+178 APDVTQSVQI
-187 VAADGSLTS
+187 AADGSLKS
-196 TGTLNPG
+196 TGTLHPG

-209 YTIANQGRKPVDG
+209 YTIANQGRKPVGG

-227 RLPAGATFTRP
+227 RLPRGATFTRP
-238 PSECALGDA
+238 PSECVLGAA
-247 GRAAVCTYDRLALVP
+247 GRTAVCTYDRLVLIP

-271 QRHSAVELY
+271 QLHSAVELY
-280 HLVTVSAA
+280 HLVTVPAA

-295 RNGTVRVEGLSDPQ
+295 RNGTVRVEGLSEPR
-309 SDRSGPARSAL
+309 SDLSGLARSDL
-320 PTNAVAVRAVDVDD
+320 PANAVAVRAVDVDD
-334 SDNQDGFAI
+334 SDNQDGFAV

-351 GGGGGGDP
+351 GGSGGDPGDGGGGGGHP
-359 GDGGGAGGGGGSNP
+359 GDGGGAGGGGS
-373 GDGGGAGGGGL
+373 L
-384 PVTGSRAGVT
+384 PITGSRAGLT
-394 AGTGLALLVGGGV
+394 AWTGFALLVGGGV
-407 LLLLTRRRRAVR
+407 LLLLTRRRRAIR

>member
-1 MRFGLP
+1 M
-7 WLPRTVA
+7 
-14 TVLLLLGG
+14 LLLLGG

-32 APSAPAGTDLTVD
+32 APAGADLTVD
-45 LAGGTIP
+45 LAGATIP

-64 SNRGDATPTQ
+64 SNRGDATPTR
-74 VVVRVDASDLDRLDF
+74 VVVRVDASELDRFDF
-89 RLTLWPTGGLAE
+89 RIMLWPTGGPRD
-101 CDGDFSGWYCD
+101 CDGDVSGWYCD
-112 LLPDHVPGPGETVD
+112 LLPDQLPGPGETVE
-126 LPVVATVQT
+126 LPILATVQT

-147 EVEPVDTNPA
+147 EVKPVDTNPA
-157 DNTKWFPIEV
+157 DNTKWFPIQV
-167 VDQAEADLSVV
+167 VDHPEADLSVV

-187 VAADGSLTS
+187 IAADGSLAS

-227 RLPAGATFTRP
+227 RVPTGATFTRP
-238 PSECALGDA
+238 PDECVLSDA

-271 QRHSAVELY
+271 QLHSAVELY

-295 RNGTVRVEGLSDPQ
+295 RNGTVRVEGLSDPR
-309 SDRSGPARSAL
+309 SDLSGPARSDL

-334 SDNQDGFAI
+334 SDNQDGFA
-343 VVVANSSG
+343 VVVAANSSG
-351 GGGGGGDP
+351 GGSGGSP
-359 GDGGGAGGGGGSNP
+359 GDGGGAGGGGSLPITGSQA
-373 GDGGGAGGGGL
+373 GLTAGAG
-384 PVTGSRAGVT
+384 
-394 AGTGLALLVGGGV
+394 LAMLVGGGV
-407 LLLLTRRRRAVR
+407 LLLLTRRRRAIR

>member
-1 MRFGLP
+1 M
-7 WLPRTVA
+7 A
-14 TVLLLLGG
+14 TMLLLLGG

-74 VVVRVDASDLDRLDF
+74 VVVRVDASELDPSSF
-89 RLTLWPTGGLAE
+89 KIMLWPTGGPGE

-112 LLPDHVPGPGETVD
+112 LAQDQLPGPGETMD
-126 LPVVATVQT
+126 LAVLATVQT

-147 EVEPVDTNPA
+147 DVKPVDTNPA

-167 VDQAEADLSVV
+167 VDHSEADLSVI

-187 VAADGSLTS
+187 IAADGSLKS

-227 RLPAGATFTRP
+227 RLPTGATFTTP
-238 PSECALGDA
+238 PGECVLGEA

-271 QRHSAVELY
+271 QIHSAVELY

-288 TKAPVTL
+288 TKAPITL

-309 SDRSGPARSAL
+309 SDRSGPARSDL
-320 PTNAVAVRAVDVDD
+320 PKNAVAVRAADVDD
-334 SDNQDGFAI
+334 SDNQDGFA
-343 VVVANSSG
+343 VVVAANSSG
-351 GGGGGGDP
+351 GGSGGDP
-359 GDGGGAGGGGGSNP
+359 GDGGGAGGGS
-373 GDGGGAGGGGL
+373 GGGAGGGGSL
-384 PVTGSRAGVT
+384 PITGSQVGLT
-394 AGTGLALLVGGGV
+394 AGTGLAMLVGGGV
-407 LLLLTRRRRAVR
+407 LLLLTRRRRAIR